1 MKKMRIFF
9 SMIMMALCMLVSV
22 SAWAMPP
29 VDGIYEKKDE
39 SGNVTAKMFVITLKG
54 KASETQEGMTM
65 ETSGGAPVIA
75 LQALD
80 GQGNVTEELA
90 TCYSWKT
97 DTAGAGETGIRLRG
111 ETMQSAAKKGSKFT
125 PEIFSTSFGE
135 QVEFRFV
142 NEGRGTAYNCGDAL
156 NGEYVKNDSATS
168 YYPLSALLYV
178 YEKTFNFQAFLNR
191 SISPNSYTL
200 SDEQDSGPWH
210 GDYYVLN
217 VSHPER
223 KEMWTVT
230 AEKKLRIV
238 MENHQRDY
246 FFPFVK
252 NDYHGEPSFVGITW
266 SAFTGEAMSS
276 TNALY
281 LHRHITLYAPEMLED
296 PDTFI
301 RLTDFYSGEGP
312 NAVTTNA
319 MAILK
324 PEDNDVMRLGHA
336 DVGDNG
342 TIRFFKEMGS
352 ASIKGEGVRIREQP
366 NTNCR
371 ILGEK
376 DDGYPLQVLGFVRE
390 TGDTYMNF
398 KWAKVK
404 LEDGTVGYVSGQFIR
419 GIDTPY

>member
-1 MKKMRIFF
+1 MKKIRIFF

>member
-1 MKKMRIFF
+1 MKRMRIFF

>member
-1 MKKMRIFF
+1 MKKIRIFF

-65 ETSGGAPVIA
+65 ETSGGAPIIA

-266 SAFTGEAMSS
+266 SAFNGEAMSS